1 MKLNSKNTVL
11 IGLAFMSITAF
22 WQLYDNVIP
31 LLLTNTFHLNETL
44 SGAIMAADNILALFL
59 LPFFGKLSDKT
70 NTKIGKRTPF
80 IIGGTAVA
88 VILLNLLPIVEN
100 GYAAGK
106 TGAIYSFGFFVVLL
120 GLLLFTMSTY
130 RSPAVALMPDVTPK
144 PLRSRAN
151 AIINLMGAGGGIIY
165 LIFASV
171 MYPKS
176 KIEGLSHVDYRPLF
190 IFMAIFMAVCIILM
204 KLTVNEPKLAAES
217 EKIEKEHPEWDLTEE
232 NEEGESTGKLPK
244 DVMRSMLFL
253 LASIFLWFIGYNAVT
268 TWFTTYISNIM
279 GEGLGGAST
288 CFLIANVGA
297 IVSYIPIGHLASK
310 IGRKK
315 SIYFGTILLAITFG
329 LCYILTTTSDH
340 VTVAMYVVFALVGL
354 AWAAINVNSLPMV
367 VEMCRGADC
376 GKFTGYYYTAS
387 MAGQVLT
394 PIMAGFLM
402 RNISYKILFIYATI
416 FAFVS
421 FLTMTQ
427 VRHGDVKAIAASGLD
442 AFEDM
447 D

>member
-1 MKLNSKNTVL
+1 MKLNYKNTVL

-44 SGAIMAADNILALFL
+44 SGVIMAADNVLALFL
-59 LPFFGKLSDKT
+59 LPFFGRLSDKT
-70 NTKIGKRTPF
+70 NTKLGRRTPF
-80 IIGGTAVA
+80 IIAGTITAA
-88 VILLNLLPIVEN
+88 LLLNLLPLIDN
-100 GYAAGK
+100 GFANGR
-106 TGAIYSFGFFVVLL
+106 SGFFYSMGMFIVLL
-120 GLLLFTMSTY
+120 GILLFVMSVY

-144 PLRSRAN
+144 PLRSKGN
-151 AIINLMGAGGGIIY
+151 AIINLMGAAGGIIY

-176 KIEGLSHVDYRPLF
+176 KTEGLSHVDYQPLF
-190 IFMAIFMAVCIILM
+190 IFMSVFMIVCIVIM
-204 KLTVNEPKLAAES
+204 VLTTNEPKLAE
-217 EKIEKEHPEWDLTEE
+217 ENNRIEKAHPEWDLTEE
-232 NEEGESTGKLPK
+232 DSSGESSGKLPK
-244 DVMRSMLFL
+244 AVMRSMIFL
-253 LASIFLWFIGYNAVT
+253 LLSIGLWFIGYNAVT

-297 IVSYIPIGHLASK
+297 IVSYIPVGILASK

-315 SIYFGTILLAITFG
+315 SIYIGTLMISVMFG
-329 LCYILTTTSDH
+329 LCFVLTTNSDH
-340 VTVAMYVVFALVGL
+340 VTVPMYITFALVGV

-367 VEMCRGADC
+367 VEMCRGADS

-394 PIMAGFLM
+394 PILAGFLM
-402 RNISYKILFIYATI
+402 RNVSYKILFIYATI
-416 FAFVS
+416 FTFAS

-427 VRHGDVKAIAASGLD
+427 VRHGDAKAEVSGGLE